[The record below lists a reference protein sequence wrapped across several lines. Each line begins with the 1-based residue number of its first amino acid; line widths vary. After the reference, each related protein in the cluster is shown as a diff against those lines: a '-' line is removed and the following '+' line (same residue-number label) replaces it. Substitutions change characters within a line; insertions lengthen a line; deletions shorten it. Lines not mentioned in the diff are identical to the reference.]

1 MTIADFDHMPVE
13 ELKAHLMKCCGST
26 AWVEKM
32 VKVLPVDDMVDL
44 FECAEEKWNECSEA
58 DWKEAFAH
66 HPQIGNPASLEK
78 EDETTAL
85 WAKEEQSGMSDSNAD
100 IKQQIAEAN
109 KAYLEKFGYIFII
122 NATGKSATE
131 IFTALEQ
138 RLQNSPEVEI
148 DIAMTEQLAITK
160 LRLEKLL
167 DEG

>member
-1 MTIADFDHMPVE
+1 MTIADFDHMPIE

-32 VKVLPVDDMVDL
+32 VSVLPVEDMVDL

-58 DWKEAFAH
+58 DWKEAFGH
-66 HPQIGNPASLEK
+66 HPQIGDAATLRN
-78 EDETTAL
+78 EDENTAA
-85 WAKEEQSGMSDSNAD
+85 WAKAEQSGLSDAD
-100 IKQQIAEAN
+100 TGIKQQIAQAN
-109 KAYLEKFGYIFII
+109 KDYFEKFGYIFII
-122 NATGKSATE
+122 NATGKSAAE
-131 IFTALEQ
+131 IFAALEQ

-167 DEG
+167 DER